1 ILPYGNIDMRTLFT
15 PKTIGEAVRKT
26 RKLLNVTQKDL
37 ALTSGTGLRFIIDL
51 EKGKPTAQIG
61 KIITVLN
68 TLGIQLDLKHPTL
81 QNEKNKSQ

>member
-1 ILPYGNIDMRTLFT
+1 MRTFYT

>member
-1 ILPYGNIDMRTLFT
+1 MRTFYT
-15 PKTIGEAVRKT
+15 PKTIGEAVRRT

>member
-1 ILPYGNIDMRTLFT
+1 MKTLYT

-26 RKLLNVTQKDL
+26 RRLLNVTQKDL

>member
-1 ILPYGNIDMRTLFT
+1 MRTLFT

-26 RKLLNVTQKDL
+26 RKLLNVTLKDL